1 MSNIDKI
8 STAMTAWIT
17 EMASTI
23 LPSARIPADTKV
35 GKVMSALFNIN
46 LSTYNPWNELSFLL
60 APTMKN
66 FVEPMIYNLFSNL
79 PEDKIMEVAN
89 AYIDSFVEQARKK
102 GEINVF
108 GISME
113 SKDFEKLRDIL
124 SAIEKNNGN
133 EG

>member
-23 LPSARIPADTKV
+23 LPSARIPADTKI

-108 GISME
+108 GIRME